1 MNARHEQSDIH
12 VPAVAGFGL
21 ALAVGVGLVLAGVA
35 AFHHPLT
42 SVKVTAVTTP
52 PGPQLQT
59 HAREDLL
66 KLRAAEDAMLNGY
79 GWVDR
84 KAGLVH
90 IPIERAMELTAQRG
104 LPATRTETEVK
115 P

>member
-12 VPAVAGFGL
+12 VRSVAGFGL
-21 ALAVGVGLVLAGVA
+21 ALALTVGLVLAGVA
-35 AFHHPLT
+35 AFQHPSKIT
-42 SVKVTAVTTP
+42 FSTP

-66 KLRAAEDAMLNGY
+66 KLRAAEDATLNSY

-84 KAGLVH
+84 KAGVIH

-104 LPATRTETEVK
+104 LPATKTETEVK